1 MEQVSTF
8 SKMTAHSHIKEV
20 EGTPS
25 DEISKIGKYESH
37 REKM

>member
-8 SKMTAHSHIKEV
+8 TKMTAHFHIKVV

-25 DEISKIGKYESH
+25 DEISKIGKYKSH
-37 REKM
+37 SDKM